1 MLAMFYILPN
11 LISVLLRL
19 KAKKPLQF
27 FSAAV
32 VVCAISFTQ
41 KLRKNQRRSW
51 LSVKMRLCCCK
62 HLQTGVLIGVSIS
75 FVMWL
80 GLLIFYIPYVLLLLP
95 TQLDPEDLLES
106 GAVIPHENYSTFM
119 VVAAIVILLALFV
132 DRDGL
137 QYSLIPKV

>member
-1 MLAMFYILPN
+1 
-11 LISVLLRL
+11 
-19 KAKKPLQF
+19 
-27 FSAAV
+27 
-32 VVCAISFTQ
+32 
-41 KLRKNQRRSW
+41 
-51 LSVKMRLCCCK
+51 
-62 HLQTGVLIGVSIS
+62 
-75 FVMWL
+75 MWL

-137 QYSLIPKV
+137 QYSLIPKYKVKITVV